1 MYEKLP
7 QELKERG
14 SFCLWKYEERDGRM
28 TKVPYQTSGLRADST
43 NKATFTDFF
52 LGMVRKYTDITELSA
67 EIIRSFVERIEV
79 LQPEKVPG
87 TRTKKHT
94 IVIYW
99 NFIGAIEIPDG
110 QEKTA

>member
-7 QELKERG
+7 HELKERG

-43 NKATFTDFF
+43 NKATFTD
-52 LGMVRKYTDITELSA
+52 YA
-67 EIIRSFVERIEV
+67 
-79 LQPEKVPG
+79 
-87 TRTKKHT
+87 

-99 NFIGAIEIPDG
+99 NFIGAVEIPDE